1 MIIKTRFVTGSPYIK
16 QTTDD
21 YDYPD
26 NDGQDINDNENEI
39 SVYETPKFI
48 TKPQTLLVN
57 EGDTIRLPCFVD
69 RYKWFNIKMLN
80 D

>member
-1 MIIKTRFVTGSPYIK
+1 MIIKTRFVTGSPYSK
-16 QTTDD
+16 QTKDD

-69 RYKWFNIKMLN
+69 R
-80 D
+80 